1 HTIENCKAFK
11 YKVQE
16 LIDKKL
22 ISFKEEGPNVKDN
35 PLPEHA
41 GLSVN
46 AVEEIEEQSLIKK
59 VTKIKAS
66 MSVIQE
72 KLIGYDEFEEIH
84 SNCKVCSTNPEG
96 CQKMRDCLQKLMD
109 QGLVQIGYSR
119 VDADVSVLESQD
131 PTPIEIPY
139 SRRGLQIPGKSVD
152 PIVFYVPAPFP
163 FDSMKKVPWN
173 YQPTAYVG
181 GKPLTNVE
189 SNVTNIVGIGSMTRS
204 GRIFSSEQPN
214 MRTLVIPRKG
224 KSVEDEVGDGPS
236 RKTLPQEEAEDSEA
250 HREAL
255 LKVLN
260 EAHVTRDITV
270 DQFDGVVSN
279 ITASGY
285 LGFSEDELPTEGHNH
300 NRALHISV
308 KCLDNILSR
317 VLVDTGSSLN
327 VMPKTTLL
335 KLAVEGE
342 LMRPSSMVVKAFD
355 GSRRTVV
362 GEVDLPILIGPQL
375 FTITFQVMDIN
386 PTYSCLLG
394 RPWIHDAGAVTS
406 TLHQKLKFITGDKMI
421 LVSGQE
427 DMMVS
432 HLSSFRYIEA
442 DEEAAEVPF
451 QALEIASVMTIKSY
465 HTMKEA
471 LEEGSLEGWGKLP
484 NIPEKKDRF
493 GLGYQPSPTV
503 FSKGNQGEIRTM
515 QEIFSSAGFINEG
528 HVALLEDADEEVPDL
543 VYRCAPDKVL
553 ANWKTVEIPE
563 IFSISKSIIEPHG
576 NDIATIP
583 YDFKFPINQAEEG
596 DEDDGELPEGLAQL
610 LKQEEKVIQPHQESV
625 E

>member
-1 HTIENCKAFK
+1 
-11 YKVQE
+11 
-16 LIDKKL
+16 
-22 ISFKEEGPNVKDN
+22 
-35 PLPEHA
+35 
-41 GLSVN
+41 
-46 AVEEIEEQSLIKK
+46 
-59 VTKIKAS
+59 
-66 MSVIQE
+66 
-72 KLIGYDEFEEIH
+72 
-84 SNCKVCSTNPEG
+84 
-96 CQKMRDCLQKLMD
+96 
-109 QGLVQIGYSR
+109 
-119 VDADVSVLESQD
+119 
-131 PTPIEIPY
+131 
-139 SRRGLQIPGKSVD
+139 
-152 PIVFYVPAPFP
+152 
-163 FDSMKKVPWN
+163 
-173 YQPTAYVG
+173 
-181 GKPLTNVE
+181 
-189 SNVTNIVGIGSMTRS
+189 
-204 GRIFSSEQPN
+204 
-214 MRTLVIPRKG
+214 
-224 KSVEDEVGDGPS
+224 
-236 RKTLPQEEAEDSEA
+236 
-250 HREAL
+250 
-255 LKVLN
+255 
-260 EAHVTRDITV
+260 
-270 DQFDGVVSN
+270 
-279 ITASGY
+279 
-285 LGFSEDELPTEGHNH
+285 
-300 NRALHISV
+300 V

-335 KLAVEGE
+335 KLAVEGA

-421 LVSGQE
+421 VVSGQE

-451 QALEIASVMTIKSY
+451 QALEIASVMTIKSN
-465 HTMKEA
+465 HSHHQRKGSAIFSWKAMKEA
-471 LEEGSLEGWGKLP
+471 LEEGSLKGWGTLP

-503 FSKGNQGEIRTM
+503 FSKGNQGEIRTI

-563 IFSISKSIIEPHG
+563 IFSISK
-576 NDIATIP
+576 
-583 YDFKFPINQAEEG
+583 
-596 DEDDGELPEGLAQL
+596 
-610 LKQEEKVIQPHQESV
+610 
-625 E
+625 